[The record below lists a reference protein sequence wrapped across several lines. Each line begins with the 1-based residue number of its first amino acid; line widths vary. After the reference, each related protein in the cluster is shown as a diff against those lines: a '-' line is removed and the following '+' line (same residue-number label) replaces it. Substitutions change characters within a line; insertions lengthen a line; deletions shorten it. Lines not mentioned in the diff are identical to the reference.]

1 LLTTVK
7 VTGKEMFEACFV
19 NLQNEETDLQS
30 PTNIK
35 AELINKNFPL
45 EDPLRVTRCLQQVKV
60 LS

>member
-1 LLTTVK
+1 LLTTAK

-45 EDPLRVTRCLQQVKV
+45 E
-60 LS
+60 